1 MHKALIDLAVSAIA
15 DMPLAEKVAALNEA
29 RGYPDGIPDESDI
42 KLENAG
48 KAPSWRRICKTLLR
62 NDYWCKYLGFS
73 PTKTSAYQKY
83 TDLMARR
90 RAKWGIFNEDASC
103 VALAEK

>member
-48 KAPSWRRICKTLLR
+48 KAAELAAHLQDPS
-62 NDYWCKYLGFS
+62 S
-73 PTKTSAYQKY
+73 
-83 TDLMARR
+83 
-90 RAKWGIFNEDASC
+90 E
-103 VALAEK
+103 